1 MSKDLPSFLSADVR
15 LGTTLDTLAEVIGQ
29 LEIQQK
35 KLDALGKR
43 IVTLAKS
50 NSSGWDAASRS
61 ALSSLTARLGLQQK
75 ALDQTRA
82 AFGDARDAVE
92 TNGRAHDLALAQYR
106 ERELAR
112 YAAMQVMTRRQGAL
126 ARILHNLIEMRRRD
140 AGMPDP
146 DSGEY
151 VLMKGAYDYIPFD
164 INRLIDMLG
173 RLDTL
178 LSLDP
183 DHAHPS
189 LRYRPVAFLEA
200 GAGPGR
206 NMMLLKASRMLLTD
220 SVAGF
225 DLNGLQVENGQ
236 RAFGLESELFVA
248 DALTFDYSPYDVIF
262 SYRLFRDNDMQAQ
275 LETHMVGSM
284 KPGAYLLAPFPFDLT
299 LQPDLEAA
307 DTDFEIWKKRG

>member
-1 MSKDLPSFLSADVR
+1 MSNDLPSFLSADVR
-15 LGTTLDTLAEVIGQ
+15 LGTTLDTLAEVIAE

-35 KLDALGKR
+35 KLDTLGKR

-50 NSSGWDAASRS
+50 NSSGWDATSRS
-61 ALSSLTARLGLQQK
+61 ALSSLTARLGMQQK

-82 AFGDARDAVE
+82 AFGEARDAVE
-92 TNGRAHDLALAQYR
+92 ANGRAHDLALAQYR

-126 ARILHNLIEMRRRD
+126 ARIMDNLIEARRQD

-146 DSGEY
+146 GSEDY
-151 VLMKGAYDYIPFD
+151 VLMQGAYDYIPFG
-164 INRLIDMLG
+164 INRLLDMFG

-178 LSLDP
+178 LSLDA
-183 DHAHPS
+183 DHADPER
-189 LRYRPVAFLEA
+189 RYRPVAFLEA

-206 NMMLLKASRMLLTD
+206 NMMLLKASQLLLTA

-225 DLNGLQVENGQ
+225 DLNRLQVENGQ
-236 RAFGLESELFVA
+236 RAFGLEGELFVA

-275 LETHMVGSM
+275 LEAHMVGSM
-284 KPGAYLLAPFPFDLT
+284 KPGAYLLAPFPFDLS
-299 LQPDLEAA
+299 LQPGLEAA
-307 DTDFEIWKKRG
+307 DPDFEIWKKQA